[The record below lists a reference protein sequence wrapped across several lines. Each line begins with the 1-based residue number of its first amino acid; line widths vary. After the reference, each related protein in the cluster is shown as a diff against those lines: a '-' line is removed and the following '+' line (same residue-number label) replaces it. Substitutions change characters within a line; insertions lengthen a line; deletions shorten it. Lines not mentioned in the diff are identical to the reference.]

1 MVKRIYHGSENIIN
15 NPKYG
20 YGKKY
25 NDYGLGFYCTEDEN
39 AGKLWAVNKD
49 TSGYNN
55 KYELNEE
62 L

>member
-25 NDYGLGFYCTEDEN
+25 NDYGL
-39 AGKLWAVNKD
+39 
-49 TSGYNN
+49 
-55 KYELNEE
+55 
-62 L
+62 